1 MSNSGLYGASRLCTG
16 IFGTADLRLGKGV
29 EAVLQAHIAASP
41 NFRGIRSAFPSDLDA
56 TFQEGYAML
65 GKYKLSFVTS
75 PPSSASA
82 CASKALCVAY
92 SPSPNSTSR
101 TTST

>member
-41 NFRGIRSAFPSDLDA
+41 NFRGVRNGAVQPRVPGGVVVGPFASSIQLRV
-56 TFQEGYAML
+56 
-65 GKYKLSFVTS
+65 FVG
-75 PPSSASA
+75 
-82 CASKALCVAY
+82 
-92 SPSPNSTSR
+92 
-101 TTST
+101 